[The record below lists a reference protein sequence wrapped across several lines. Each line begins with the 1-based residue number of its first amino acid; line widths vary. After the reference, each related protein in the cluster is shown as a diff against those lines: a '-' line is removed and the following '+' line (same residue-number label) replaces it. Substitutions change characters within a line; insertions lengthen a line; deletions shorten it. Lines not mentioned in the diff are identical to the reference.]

1 LVDPDRFT
9 RIITGRRMT
18 DRAPGRWLLFI
29 HQIPPEPAYL
39 RVKTGRRLAR
49 LGAVP
54 LKNSVYVLPRTDSA
68 VEDFQWVRREL
79 VQGGGE
85 ATVVDAHLVE
95 GLSDADIE
103 TLFRDTRDAEY
114 REIASELRVVAKRLP
129 AKLAAPKRAEI
140 AAELTRHERRIEE
153 IAAIDFFGASGREVA
168 TGLLTDMK
176 RRIHVDETSPTT
188 GTPTLDQYL
197 KRTWVTRA
205 GIHVDRI
212 ASAWLIRRFIDPD
225 ARFKFVPP
233 KGYEP
238 HKGEL
243 RFDMFEA
250 EFSHEGDACTFEV
263 LCSRLQLGAPG
274 LRAVAEV
281 VHDIDLKD
289 GKYLRPETDGV
300 AALIAGLALVERD
313 DEGRLERGGRLFD
326 QLLAFF
332 ARKRS

>member
-1 LVDPDRFT
+1 
-9 RIITGRRMT
+9 MKN
-18 DRAPGRWLLFI
+18 RAPGRWLLLI

-54 LKNSVYVLPRTDSA
+54 LKNSVYVLPRTDAA

-79 VQGGGE
+79 VEGGGE
-85 ATVVDAHLVE
+85 ATVVEAHLVE
-95 GLSDADIE
+95 GLSDAE
-103 TLFRDTRDAEY
+103 VEALFRDARDGEY
-114 REIASELRVVAKRLP
+114 REIATELRAVAKRLP
-129 AKLAAPKRAEI
+129 AKSTVQQRAEVAGEI
-140 AAELTRHERRIEE
+140 TRYERRIEE
-153 IAAIDFFGASGREVA
+153 ITAIDFFSAPGRETVA
-168 TGLLTDMK
+168 GLLTALK
-176 RRIHVDETSPTT
+176 QRVQAGEAPSHKPAEHTAEHYR
-188 GTPTLDQYL
+188 

-225 ARFKFVPP
+225 ARFKFVPA

-238 HKGEL
+238 AKREV

-263 LCSRLQLGAPG
+263 LCSRLQVRAPG
-274 LRAVAEV
+274 LPAIAEI

-289 GKYLRPETDGV
+289 GKYARPETDGV
-300 AALIAGLALVERD
+300 AALIAGLALLHRD
-313 DEGRLERGGRLFD
+313 DDARLEHGERLFD

-332 ARKRS
+332 ARRKG